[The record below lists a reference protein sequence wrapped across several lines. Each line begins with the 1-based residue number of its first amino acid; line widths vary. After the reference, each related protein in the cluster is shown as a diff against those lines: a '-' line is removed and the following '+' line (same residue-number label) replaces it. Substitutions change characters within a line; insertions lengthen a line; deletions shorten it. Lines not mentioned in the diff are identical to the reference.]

1 MMKAACFTLIMLCFS
16 VNAYPAT
23 KTAASCSRADVGTAV
38 NSASDGD
45 TIVIPAGTC
54 TWTSNLTITAKV
66 LVLQGAGMDRTVI
79 VDGVSKTDYPNIP
92 QVLVYFT
99 KPGGLT

>member
-1 MMKAACFTLIMLCFS
+1 MRTFASGLSAA
-16 VNAYPAT
+16 PADLHGDLAVRVT
-23 KTAASCSRADVGTAV
+23 FCAVSSDREV